1 MIGGRVDRT
10 NRPWLEPH
18 VGATCT
24 PAPLLAA
31 SEPKCGADAAHSLC
45 VHLTLRWSLPQ
56 PGPARLSVLDAAG
69 RAVRTLCHGW
79 MAAGEHSLVWDQRDD
94 EGRRVYAGLYRVR
107 FEAAGRSLVHQVML
121 LP

>member
-1 MIGGRVDRT
+1 MDRT

-31 SEPKCGADAAHSLC
+31 GEPARAAQAGHSLC

-56 PGPARLSVLDAAG
+56 AGPARLCVLDDAG
-69 RAVRTLCHGW
+69 RTVRTLCEGW
-79 MAAGEHSLVWDQRDD
+79 MAAGEDSLVWDQRDD
-94 EGRRVYAGLYRVR
+94 DGRRVYAGLYRVR
-107 FEAAGRSLVHQVML
+107 FEAAGRALTQQVML